1 MRFNIRVQHLDSLIG
16 RLRQCFETFPDK
28 RRGMNITYSIT
39 DIAMAAFSVF
49 FIQSP
54 SFLAYQRHLQEG
66 HGRSNCESL
75 FGMSKIPSDN
85 HIRDMLDPADPA
97 LLYPMFPEVL
107 AELEQ
112 SGGLSAFRRLGNHM
126 LIALDGSE
134 YFCSNKIS
142 CAHCSTRLRGK
153 SKGKGKDEGKDTG
166 KTEYFHAML
175 CATMVAPGHNQV
187 VPLEPEF
194 ISPQDGAEKQDC
206 ETRAVQR
213 WLAKHGAQ
221 YARRNPI
228 YLGDDL
234 HSRQPTCEAVL
245 ATGGNF
251 LFVCKP
257 DSHPL
262 IQEYITGIGLPS
274 HVVPVKRGRKRFTYR
289 YRWLSDVPLRDGDDA
304 LKVNWVEIEIHD
316 ADGNVTYRNS
326 FITDLPVSRDNVAE
340 LALCGRARWKIEN
353 ETFNTLKTG
362 GYHLEHNYGH
372 GKQNLAALLATLNL
386 LAFAC
391 HTVCD
396 HAEELWRRARS
407 KASSR
412 AQFFNRLVVVT
423 SFLIFPS
430 WDDLV
435 RTLAFLQPPPQPP

>member
-1 MRFNIRVQHLDSLIG
+1 MQFNIRVQRLNSLLR

-28 RRGMNITYSIT
+28 RRGMNTTYSMA

-49 FIQSP
+49 FMQSP

-66 HGRSNCESL
+66 HGRSNCEGL
-75 FGMSKIPSDN
+75 FGISKIPSDN

-97 LLYPMFPEVL
+97 LLYPMFAAVL
-107 AELEQ
+107 RELEQ
-112 SGGLSAFRRLGNHM
+112 AGGLSAFRRLGNHV

-153 SKGKGKDEGKDTG
+153 GKDKDKNPG

-175 CATMVAPGHNQV
+175 GATLVAPGHNQV

-194 ISPQDGAEKQDC
+194 ISPQDGAAKQDC
-206 ETRAVQR
+206 ESRAMQR

-221 YARRNPI
+221 YAPLNPI

-234 HSRQPTCEAVL
+234 HSRQPTCEAVV
-245 ATGGNF
+245 ATRGNF

-262 IQEYITGIGLPS
+262 IQEYITGIELPS
-274 HVVPVKRGRKRFTYR
+274 HTVQVKRGRKKFTNR

-304 LKVNWVEIEIHD
+304 LKVNWLEIEIRD
-316 ADGNVTYRNS
+316 VDGNVTYRNS
-326 FITDLPVSRDNVAE
+326 FITDLPVNRDNVAE
-340 LALCGRARWKIEN
+340 LAACGRARWKIEN

-362 GYHLEHNYGH
+362 GYHLEHSYGH
-372 GKQNLAALLATLNL
+372 GKQNLAALLVTLNL
-386 LAFAC
+386 LAFAF

-396 HAEELWRRARS
+396 HAEELWRKARS

-412 AQFFNRLVVVT
+412 AQFFNRLVAVT

-430 WDDLV
+430 WNDLV